1 MTTDDNPDIKRRY
14 AILYG
19 RRHGGVSKKIAKSQ
33 VWPPSGV
40 TRAA

>member
-14 AILYG
+14 AISYG
-19 RRHGGVSKKIAKSQ
+19 RRHGGVSKKMAKSQ
-33 VWPPSGV
+33 VWPPSGI